1 MRIAID
7 AMGGDHAPAEIVKGA
22 RQALAANPEL
32 ELALVGDEAAILNC
46 WPEAKDT
53 ERVWIEPAGEV
64 IGMNEHP
71 AMAYRKKKDASIT
84 VATKLVKAGEAAA
97 VVSAGSTGA
106 QMVAALF
113 GLGRIKGVDRP
124 AIGSFMPTLKG
135 PRFMLDI
142 GANTDSDPENLLQ
155 FAWMGRIYARHALG
169 IENPGVWLLSN
180 GAEAE
185 KGDERTQKAHQL
197 LAESAGLNFRG
208 NVEGRDILKGEA
220 DIIVTDGFAGNV
232 ALKTMEGTGEAMF
245 ALMKEAF
252 LSNTRS
258 KLGAGLLKP
267 ALRELKKKLDY
278 EEYGGAPLLGVKGI
292 SIVCHGS
299 SRARAIQVAIEKAA
313 EWAASGFLAQ
323 LEGHDFAASSVKK
336 KARTEEAPADGSGTR
351 A

>member
-7 AMGGDHAPAEIVKGA
+7 AMGGDHAPGEIVKGA
-22 RQALAANPEL
+22 RQALAVNPEL
-32 ELALVGDEAAILNC
+32 ELILVGEEKAILKL
-46 WPEAKDT
+46 WPELAR
-53 ERVWIEPAGEV
+53 EARAELRPASQV

-84 VATKLVKAGEAAA
+84 VATALVKAKEAEAL
-97 VVSAGSTGA
+97 VSAGSTGA

-124 AIGSFMPTLKG
+124 AIGSFIPTLLG
-135 PRFMLDI
+135 PRFLLDI

-155 FAWMGRIYARHALG
+155 FAWMGRIYMQYALG
-169 IENPGVWLLSN
+169 IENPGIWLLSN

-197 LAESAGLNFRG
+197 LAAAQGLNFRG
-208 NVEGRDILKGEA
+208 NVEGRDILKGQAEV
-220 DIIVTDGFAGNV
+220 IVTDGFAGNV

-252 LSNTRS
+252 LSDTRS

-267 ALRELKKKLDY
+267 ALKQLKNKLDY

-299 SRARAIQVAIEKAA
+299 SRARAIQVAVEKAVQ
-313 EWAASGFLAQ
+313 WSASGFLQQ
-323 LEGHDFAASSVKK
+323 LEHHDFTASSAKK
-336 KARTEEAPADGSGTR
+336 KAVPEKY
-351 A
+351 